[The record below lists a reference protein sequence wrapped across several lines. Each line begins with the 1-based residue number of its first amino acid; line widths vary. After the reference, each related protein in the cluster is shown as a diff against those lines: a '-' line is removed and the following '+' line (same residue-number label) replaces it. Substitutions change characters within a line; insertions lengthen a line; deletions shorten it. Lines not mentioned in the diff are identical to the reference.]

1 MELYLDILCGVGDIR
16 RLERL
21 NLVSRRIRL

>member
-16 RLERL
+16 RLDRL
-21 NLVSRRIRL
+21 NRVSRRIRL